1 MTMQP
6 DEDKPQQRY
15 HHGNVK
21 EALIDVAM
29 KLIESNEVEL
39 LSLRRLAKEVGVTPS
54 AVYNHFSDK
63 NALMLAIKIRLY
75 DEFNKFFESRSSRTD
90 DPEQDLLEICLAYY
104 YFSQEYPSRFHFLFS
119 SILPMEWSTPEMVEI
134 SCRTLVRTRKLVLD
148 IYDKY
153 QVQVSE
159 ENVVNTTLLVW
170 AQLHGMV
177 ALKKSG
183 SIKAAVAYQDWPE
196 ACSLV
201 SHEQVEQLIRNH
213 LRMTVNAILNT
224 QHGESHH

>member
-1 MTMQP
+1 MLSEEEKST
-6 DEDKPQQRY
+6 RY

-75 DEFNKFFESRSSRTD
+75 DEFNKFFESRASGTE
-90 DPEQDLLEICLAYY
+90 DPEQHLLEICLSYY
-104 YFSQEYPSRFHFLFS
+104 HFSQEYPSRFHFLFS
-119 SILPMEWSTPEMVEI
+119 SILPMEWSTPEMVAI
-134 SCRTLVRTRKLVLD
+134 ACRTLVKTRKLVLG

-153 QVQVSE
+153 KVPCSE
-159 ENVVNTTLLVW
+159 EQVINTTLVVW

-183 SIKAAVAYQDWPE
+183 TIKAAVAYQDWPE
-196 ACSLV
+196 SCSLV
-201 SHEQVEQLIRNH
+201 SHEQVEGLIRTH
-213 LRMTVNAILNT
+213 LKMTVNAILNS
-224 QHGESHH
+224 QHSDSHH